1 MNTLE
6 RVKMFLGIKDDD
18 KNDLLN
24 EIIWF
29 NEKKLTGY
37 IGVSSL
43 PLDLEWIVVELSIE
57 RFNKIGN
64 EGISS
69 QSVDGVSLTFE
80 DNLDKYL
87 VYLDKYVNSENMNK
101 VRFL

>member
-6 RVKMFLGIKDDD
+6 RVKMFLGIKDNDR
-18 KNDLLN
+18 NDLLN

-29 NEKKLTGY
+29 NETKLTGY

-57 RFNKIGN
+57 RFNKMGN
-64 EGISS
+64 EGISRQRIDS
-69 QSVDGVSLTFE
+69 NDLTFE
-80 DNLDKYL
+80 DSFSKYL
-87 VYLDKYVNSENMNK
+87 VYLDEYMNK
-101 VRFL
+101 KNKRRVRFL